1 MRTETIKIYSF
12 SELSAEA
19 KEKAMRGNRGI
30 NVDYDW
36 WGCTYE
42 MMKKVGVE
50 INSFSIYLR
59 EISITIEDSEYTA
72 IETIEN
78 FWEKMEIVKISKQF
92 IADRDELIK
101 KLGEGNDISGYSVK
115 EELIEEL
122 IDEYDEEIEYLEEQY
137 RKEMAEEILTWLREE
152 LEFLQTDEAVAETLI
167 ANDFEFTENGD
178 IY

>member
-12 SELSAEA
+12 DELSAEA
-19 KEKAMRGNRGI
+19 KVDAIEGNRQI

-36 WGCTYE
+36 WDCTYE
-42 MMKKVGVE
+42 LMKEMGVE
-50 INSFSIYLR
+50 INSFSIYHR
-59 EISITIEDSEYTA
+59 DISITIEDSEYTA

-78 FWEKMEIVKISKQF
+78 FGKESEIVKISKQF

-115 EELIEEL
+115 EELI
-122 IDEYDEEIEYLEEQY
+122 DEYDEEIEYLEEQY
-137 RKEMAEEILTWLREE
+137 RKEMAEEILTWLRDEC
-152 LEFLQTDEAVAETLI
+152 EFLQTDEAVAETLI